1 MYAMVNV
8 EQYNLVVTAE
18 SQEEV
23 FAKYRQLLAKEGIS
37 DSGAEEETTDTEKKI
52 QSVTFV
58 VADMEYVTMD
68 GETYVYLKNSDGE
81 VYKQKFADDESIVK
95 VSVGD
100 EVTVQYEK
108 KENGIHRIITIEIT
122 QKSEADTQSAT
133 TESATTEA
141 GVPVTGADKG
151 AIKEDRPVV
160 TDGDATTEEQASE
173 EKTTEDS
180 STEKEDGSI

>member
-1 MYAMVNV
+1 M
-8 EQYNLVVTAE
+8 AE
-18 SQEEV
+18 
-23 FAKYRQLLAKEGIS
+23 
-37 DSGAEEETTDTEKKI
+37 I
-52 QSVTFV
+52 Q
-58 VADMEYVTMD
+58 YVTMD
-68 GETYVYLKNSDGE
+68 GESYVYLKDSDGE

-122 QKSEADTQSAT
+122 QKAESITQSAT
-133 TESATTEA
+133 TESTTAEETEESGKA
-141 GVPVTGADKG
+141 GEPVTGVDNG

-160 TDGDATTEEQASE
+160 IDGDAATEEQPSEE
-173 EKTTEDS
+173 EKTTEGN

>member
-1 MYAMVNV
+1 MVNV

-23 FAKYRQLLAKEGIS
+23 FVKYRQLLAKEGIA
-37 DSGAEEETTDTEKKI
+37 DANGDQDVEETEDSI
-52 QSVTFV
+52 QTTSFI
-58 VADMEYVTMD
+58 VADMQYVTMD

-122 QKSEADTQSAT
+122 QKADTQSAI

-141 GVPVTGADKG
+141 GEPVTGVDKD

-160 TDGDATTEEQASE
+160 NDGDAATEEQ